1 LLSSLDEGRSAL
13 SNVEGQDSTSASSA
27 SSVVGQDH
35 MKDKGPFS
43 ARVLSVVRRIP
54 PGRVA
59 TYGDVAALAG
69 RPGAARAVGNVMRD
83 CHRPDV
89 PCHRVIAAGG
99 RLGGYGGS
107 EVLKRSLLMAEGI
120 VVSGSRVRELDRVQ
134 WAGEP
139 NRYRKK
145 TRKQR

>member
-1 LLSSLDEGRSAL
+1 VRAVRRAPD
-13 SNVEGQDSTSASSA
+13 
-27 SSVVGQDH
+27 
-35 MKDKGPFS
+35 PFS

-69 RPGAARAVGNVMRD
+69 RPRAARAVGNIMKG
-83 CHRPDV
+83 CGRPDV

-107 EVLKRSLLMAEGI
+107 EVLKRSLLAAEGVI
-120 VVSGSRVRELDRVQ
+120 VSGTRVRELDRVR
-134 WAGEP
+134 WTKSSPRNA
-139 NRYRKK
+139 RKR
-145 TRKQR
+145 TGKQRGHGKS